1 MRNVGADVD
10 RRRKI
15 GRREI
20 KRRKTEKLGQQRIFL
35 T

>member
-1 MRNVGADVD
+1 VGAEVD

-20 KRRKTEKLGQQRIFL
+20 KRGKTEKLGL
-35 T
+35 TKNISNITW